1 MPLCWPALGAAG
13 TLEAVQIG
21 DKIAGRYRLLRRLA
35 SGGMGEVWAAHNEL
49 TNRDFAIKFLLKEF
63 ASNDEAYNRFVRE
76 AETTGKLQHPSIV
89 DVFDVAQTTDGRP
102 FIVMELLVGEG
113 LDDRLKRE
121 GTLPPLQ
128 VAAYFAQLSMA
139 LDLAH
144 RAGVIHR
151 DLSSSNIYLARSRDQ
166 AGICPK
172 ILDFGVS
179 KHLGPTNGD
188 FQTCHGAVL
197 GNPLYMSP
205 EQARGA
211 EQVDA
216 RTDVWSLGVLMYQCL
231 TGVAPFSSRNYNALM
246 VDIMTRP
253 HRPVLELAPAV
264 DRALAAIVE
273 ACLIKDRTQRIAS
286 ASELAERLATVA
298 RRLGRPEDGSP
309 DSPRRRATDRLP
321 PVRGAISAFDRPSN
335 AGMRGVDRFVPRGTS
350 YGRVASLAGLIGLI
364 LGAASVYGLVTWRGS
379 AESGAAAGAADAAT
393 LVSPG
398 GSDRGGA
405 ATGAGKGADGAS
417 RAVARSAKVAE

>member
-1 MPLCWPALGAAG
+1 V
-13 TLEAVQIG
+13 EIG

-35 SGGMGEVWAAHNEL
+35 NGGMGEVWAASNEL

-89 DVFDVAQTTDGRP
+89 DVFDVAQTVDGRP

-121 GTLPPLQ
+121 GTLTCTQ
-128 VAAYFAQLSMA
+128 VAAYFSQISMA

-144 RAGVIHR
+144 RAGIVHR
-151 DLSSSNIYLARSRDQ
+151 DLSASNIFLARSREHN
-166 AGICPK
+166 GICPK

-179 KHLGPTNGD
+179 KHLGPNDGS

-216 RTDVWSLGVLMYQCL
+216 RTDVWSLGVLMYQAV
-231 TGVAPFSSRNYNALM
+231 TGVAAFASRNYNALM

-253 HRPVLELAPAV
+253 HRPILELAPSV
-264 DRALAAIVE
+264 DRSLAGIIE
-273 ACLIKDRTQRIAS
+273 GCLVKDRTRRIGS
-286 ASELAERLATVA
+286 ASELAERLAVVA
-298 RRLGRPEDGSP
+298 RRLARGEEGSP
-309 DSPRRRATDRLP
+309 DMPRRRETDRLP
-321 PVRGAISAFDRPSN
+321 PVRGVVGALDHPSN
-335 AGMRGVDRFVPRGTS
+335 APLRGGA
-350 YGRVASLAGLIGLI
+350 GRRPSHTRIAWIAGLLGAA
-364 LGAASVYGLVTWRGS
+364 LGAASAYGIVTWRDAGI
-379 AESGAAAGAADAAT
+379 AAA
-393 LVSPG
+393 PG
-398 GSDRGGA
+398 QTQAPALTRPEAQVARGGQ
-405 ATGAGKGADGAS
+405 S
-417 RAVARSAKVAE
+417 E

>member
-1 MPLCWPALGAAG
+1 
-13 TLEAVQIG
+13 
-21 DKIAGRYRLLRRLA
+21 
-35 SGGMGEVWAAHNEL
+35 MGEVWAANNEL

-89 DVFDVAQTTDGRP
+89 DVFDVAQTPDGWP

-121 GTLPPLQ
+121 GALPPLL
-128 VAAYFAQLSMA
+128 VASYFSQISMA
-139 LDLAH
+139 LDMAH
-144 RAGVIHR
+144 RAGIVHR
-151 DLSSSNIYLARSRDQ
+151 DLSASNIFLARSREHN
-166 AGICPK
+166 GICPK

-179 KHLGPTNGD
+179 KHLGPSDGA

-216 RTDVWSLGVLMYQCL
+216 RTDVWSLGVLMYLAL
-231 TGVAPFSSRNYNALM
+231 TGVAAFASRNYNALM

-253 HRPVLELAPAV
+253 HRPILEVLPAL
-264 DRALAAIVE
+264 DRSLVGIVE
-273 ACLIKDRTQRIAS
+273 GCLVKDRTRRIGS
-286 ASELAERLATVA
+286 ASELAERLAAVA
-298 RRLGRPEDGSP
+298 RRLGRTEEGLV

-321 PVRGAISAFDRPSN
+321 PVRGVVGALAHPSTAPLRGMDRL
-335 AGMRGVDRFVPRGTS
+335 VPQGTS
-350 YGRVASLAGLIGLI
+350 YGRVAWLAGLCGLT
-364 LGAASVYGLVTWRGS
+364 LGALSAYAIVSWRAGSVT
-379 AESGAAAGAADAAT
+379 AAAPAVTA
-393 LVSPG
+393 P
-398 GSDRGGA
+398 SDQ
-405 ATGAGKGADGAS
+405 
-417 RAVARSAKVAE
+417 VARQSNE

>member
-1 MPLCWPALGAAG
+1 M
-13 TLEAVQIG
+13 EVG
-21 DKIAGRYRLLRRLA
+21 DKIAERYRLLRRLA
-35 SGGMGEVWAAHNEL
+35 SGGMGEVWAANNEL

-76 AETTGKLQHPSIV
+76 AETTGKLQHQSIV

-121 GTLPPLQ
+121 GSLPPLL
-128 VAAYFAQLSMA
+128 VASYFSQIAMA

-144 RAGVIHR
+144 RAGIVHR
-151 DLSSSNIYLARSRDQ
+151 DLSASNIFLARSREHN
-166 AGICPK
+166 GICPK

-179 KHLGPTNGD
+179 KHLGPNDGA

-216 RTDVWSLGVLMYQCL
+216 RTDVWSLGVLMYLTL
-231 TGVAPFSSRNYNALM
+231 TGVAAFGSRNYNALM

-253 HRPVLELAPAV
+253 HRPILELLPSL
-264 DRALAAIVE
+264 DRSLAGIVE
-273 ACLIKDRTQRIAS
+273 GCLVKDRTRRVGS
-286 ASELAERLATVA
+286 ASELAERLAAVA
-298 RRLGRPEDGSP
+298 RRLGRDEEGAV

-321 PVRGAISAFDRPSN
+321 PVRGVVGALDHPANAPLRGGNRP
-335 AGMRGVDRFVPRGTS
+335 AARGTS
-350 YGRVASLAGLIGLI
+350 YGRVAWLAGLCGLL
-364 LGAASVYGLVTWRGS
+364 LGALSAYAIVSWRAGALPNSVAAG
-379 AESGAAAGAADAAT
+379 GAAAGPAA
-393 LVSPG
+393 P
-398 GSDRGGA
+398 
-405 ATGAGKGADGAS
+405 
-417 RAVARSAKVAE
+417 VARSSAE